1 MNLVS
6 HRRRSSD
13 ASLIPMINV
22 VFLLLIFFLLAAQ
35 IRTPDP
41 IEVSAP
47 ASISEMV
54 SDGELTLFIG
64 ADGQTKFGDISELDR
79 LEQALIAICQEQDCP
94 AINVRVKADRAA
106 DAAVVAGL
114 LPVLARAGFGS
125 AEFVTAPQ

>member
-6 HRRRSSD
+6 QRRRSSD

-35 IRTPDP
+35 MRTPDP
-41 IEVSAP
+41 LEVSAP
-47 ASISEMV
+47 VSISEMV

-64 ADGQTKFGDISELDR
+64 ADGQMKFGDISGPEQ
-79 LEQALIAICQEQDCP
+79 LEQALIAICQEQDCS
-94 AINVRVKADRAA
+94 AFNVRVKADRAA
-106 DAAVVAGL
+106 DATVVAGL

>member
-1 MNLVS
+1 MNIVS
-6 HRRRSSD
+6 HTRRSSD

-47 ASISEMV
+47 VSISEMV

-64 ADGQTKFGDISELDR
+64 ADGQMKFGDISGPER
-79 LEQALIAICQEQDCP
+79 LEQALIAICQKQDCP
-94 AINVRVKADRAA
+94 SINVRVKADRAA

>member
-35 IRTPDP
+35 IKAPDP

-47 ASISEMV
+47 VSISEMV

-64 ADGQTKFGDISELDR
+64 ADGQIKFGDISGPER

-94 AINVRVKADRAA
+94 SINVRVKADRAA

-125 AEFVTAPQ
+125 AEFVTALQ

>member
-47 ASISEMV
+47 VSISEMV

-64 ADGQTKFGDISELDR
+64 ADGQMKFGDISELDR

-94 AINVRVKADRAA
+94 SINVRVKADRAA

>member
-1 MNLVS
+1 MNIVS
-6 HRRRSSD
+6 QRRRSSD

-47 ASISEMV
+47 VSISEMV

-64 ADGQTKFGDISELDR
+64 ADGQMKFGDISGPEQ

-94 AINVRVKADRAA
+94 SINVRVKADRAA

-125 AEFVTAPQ
+125 AEFVTALQ

>member
-35 IRTPDP
+35 IKAPDP

-47 ASISEMV
+47 VSISEMV

-64 ADGQTKFGDISELDR
+64 ADGQMKFGDISGPER
-79 LEQALIAICQEQDCP
+79 LEQALISICQEQDCP
-94 AINVRVKADRAA
+94 SINVRVKADRAA